1 MELDEFD
8 DNFVDLGDMGLPHI
22 RIHQDGRVYNIFK
35 GEFIKPQKNGHL
47 ELASPETHDRVRF
60 PYQKVYNLIY
70 QAPWTEYSFVDHRW
84 LGPFGFSPY
93 WVTCDGRVF
102 SELTGDYVV
111 GNFSFDGYLRAL
123 LKKDA
128 GGFATIGIHRLVA
141 MAYIP
146 NPENKP
152 EVNHIDGN
160 KLNNHVSN
168 LEWCFGWENVE
179 HALKSGL
186 RKSVLSDDV
195 IHEICRR
202 LERGDMVKTI
212 CQELGVAKHSVLG
225 IKSGCHA
232 RISQHYNIP
241 HNRHF

>member
-1 MELDEFD
+1 MQLDEED
-8 DNFVDLGDMGLPHI
+8 DEYVDLTYMSLPHI
-22 RIHQDGRVYNIFK
+22 RLYQDGRIFNEIK

-47 ELASPETHDRVRF
+47 ELVSPFTHDRVRF
-60 PYQKVYNLIY
+60 PYQKVYNINY
-70 QAPWTEYSFVDHRW
+70 KAPWTGFSYVDNRW
-84 LGPFGFSPY
+84 LAYLGFKHY

-111 GNFSFDGYLRAL
+111 GNMSFDGYLRVL
-123 LKKDA
+123 IKRDS
-128 GGFATIGIHRLVA
+128 GGFVTIGVHRLVA
-141 MAYIP
+141 MMFIP

-168 LEWCFGWENVE
+168 LEWCNGWENVE
-179 HALKSGL
+179 HALKTGL
-186 RKSVLSDDV
+186 RKSVLSDEV

-212 CQELGVAKHSVLG
+212 CQELGVEKHNVLG

-232 RISQHYNIP
+232 RISRNYNIP
-241 HNRHF
+241 RNKHF